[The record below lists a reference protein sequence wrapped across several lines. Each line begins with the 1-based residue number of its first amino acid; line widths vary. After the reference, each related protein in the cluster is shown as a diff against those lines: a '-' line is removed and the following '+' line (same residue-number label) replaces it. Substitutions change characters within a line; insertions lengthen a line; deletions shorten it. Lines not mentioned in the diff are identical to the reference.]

1 MPVLVYAESDQGTI
15 KKIAQE
21 LISYGRGIADQL
33 GTTLTV
39 AVMTDASAQNL
50 AQYGAQN
57 ILNIEHEV
65 LNTFSADTYAAA
77 IAQAATSI
85 NADVVLVSSS
95 ANSRYLAPMI
105 AVALDAAYVP
115 NSTQLPVSTTPF
127 RIKHSVYTI
136 KLRPSRK

>member
-57 ILNIEHEV
+57 ILNIEQIGRAHV
-65 LNTFSADTYAAA
+65 
-77 IAQAATSI
+77 
-85 NADVVLVSSS
+85 
-95 ANSRYLAPMI
+95 
-105 AVALDAAYVP
+105 
-115 NSTQLPVSTTPF
+115 
-127 RIKHSVYTI
+127 
-136 KLRPSRK
+136 